1 VLRARGQCPRPAVAL
16 PYLDA
21 PELLHR
27 DDATTRRAARVSNL
41 RKITSHSA
49 MRGGGAL
56 LAAVLLLARATPH
69 DAARP
74 LPDEQRLP
82 GWLGETHRVDV
93 ASAKK
98 LRGGGGVARDDA
110 SASSDASFFSASNVT
125 TLSASSPRA
134 YVYRGFLTDAEC
146 DHFIARASPKLAK
159 SNVVDTDTGE
169 GVPSAIRTSDGMF
182 FDRGEDDVVDA
193 VERRISAWTRLP
205 TENGEGMQ
213 VLRYAGGQK
222 YDAHLDAFVDKF
234 NADDAHG
241 GQVLSHTGPHTT
253 ALAW

>member
-1 VLRARGQCPRPAVAL
+1 
-16 PYLDA
+16 
-21 PELLHR
+21 
-27 DDATTRRAARVSNL
+27 
-41 RKITSHSA
+41 

-110 SASSDASFFSASNVT
+110 SASSGASFFSASNVT